1 MSPECSYWS
10 DCGVRG
16 GGCCGLSRFGGR
28 PSHGICAGCVGRGE
42 NRVAGAGDCV
52 AAVLNTTGLG
62 PVAKKVI
69 ETATGKPCGCPGR
82 QKALNSLLPRAK
94 RAR

>member
-42 NRVAGAGDCV
+42 NRVLGAGDGV
-52 AAVLNTTGLG
+52 AAVMNATGLG
-62 PVAKKVI
+62 QVAKKAI
-69 ETATGKPCGCPGR
+69 QAATGKPCNCTGR
-82 QKALNSLLPRAK
+82 QLAMNRFLPCRK
-94 RAR
+94 RAG